1 MRGNCTPVKGVIFVL
16 ILSGIIFC
24 HNSITA
30 TDSPSFSAVIAE
42 GGHIKSSE
50 FYLYSDD
57 VIKVNVTVTKG
68 GPVDVYLM
76 TDFQYEA
83 AYSGT
88 NETTKAISYIVAKE
102 KITSTEFKFK
112 VPSYDDE
119 SPVGYEYYD
128 FYDSISVIVDNR
140 NCSITPQ
147 DANSSGIVEVSVKIK
162 IEQSEL
168 MPGFGEF
175 SNFMGFICVIS
186 VVIILIIII
195 LLIVYFIRSRPG
207 KEEHYPQQYY
217 PQQHYYYQQ
226 PPWVTREIP
235 SKTKPKRGKTKMKLK
250 NKDIEI

>member
-1 MRGNCTPVKGVIFVL
+1 MRGNYIPVKVAIFIL
-16 ILSGIIFC
+16 LLSGIIFYY
-24 HNSITA
+24 NNITA

-57 VIKVNVTVTKG
+57 IIKVNVTVIKG

-83 AYSGT
+83 AYSGP
-88 NETTKAISYIVAKE
+88 NETTKAISYIIAKE
-102 KITSTEFKFK
+102 KIKSTDFKFK

-119 SPVGYEYYD
+119 SSIGYEYYD

-147 DANSSGIVEVSVKIK
+147 DANSSGIVEVNVKIK
-162 IEQSEL
+162 IEQSDL
-168 MPGFGEF
+168 VPGLGEF
-175 SNFMGFICVIS
+175 PNFMGIICAIS
-186 VVIILIIII
+186 AMIVLVIII
-195 LLIVYFIRSRPG
+195 LLIVYFIRSRSG
-207 KEEHYPQQYY
+207 KEEQYPQQHYPQQY
-217 PQQHYYYQQ
+217 YYYQQ

-235 SKTKPKRGKTKMKLK
+235 SKTKPKRGKTKMKSK
-250 NKDIEI
+250 NKDIEL